1 MKKKTI
7 GFTILC
13 VLLVITII
21 YSIVITQKY
30 QSLQSVQNTTSS
42 DAELQSKI
50 NALTDELITAKT
62 ELQAVNKNNEK
73 EVIAAAEKF
82 LIAYYDNNNHSKIEQ
97 LAKIKSY
104 VSDEVFAS
112 LQPTI
117 VDGENEDYIQG
128 LTYKS
133 WMSDVKSYYR
143 SINNSTA
150 EVFIYCTLN
159 VETDDTFSASPFI
172 FSAEL
177 QYKNKIWILTEINQR
192 SIVRV
197 NY

>member
-50 NALTDELITAKT
+50 NALTDELIAAKT

-82 LIAYYDNNNHSKIEQ
+82 LITYYDNSNHSEIEQ

-104 VSDEVFAS
+104 VSDDVFAS

-133 WMSDVKSYYR
+133 WMSDVQSYYH

-177 QYKNKIWILTEINQR
+177 QYKNKRWILTEINQR

>member
-13 VLLVITII
+13 ILLVITIT

-30 QSLQSVQNTTSS
+30 QSLESVQNITSS

-50 NALTDELITAKT
+50 NVLTDELITAKT
-62 ELQAVNKNNEK
+62 ELQAVNNNNEK
-73 EVIAAAEKF
+73 EVIAAAENF
-82 LIAYYDNNNHSKIEQ
+82 LITYYDNNNHSESEQ

-104 VSDEVFAS
+104 VSNEVFSS

-128 LTYKS
+128 LIYKS
-133 WMSDVKSYYR
+133 WISDVRSYYR
-143 SINNSTA
+143 FINNTTSD
-150 EVFIYCTLN
+150 VFIYCTLN
-159 VETDDTFSASPFI
+159 VQTEDTYSATPFI
-172 FSAEL
+172 FSAEM
-177 QYKNKIWILTEINQR
+177 QYINEKWIVSEIQQR
-192 SIVRV
+192 SIVRI